1 MAKYTGQT
9 DLQQAFEKA
18 LNTFV
23 DKFEYAGLKMFYIG
37 NFERWGDD
45 RLLMIEDKEGTFWRC
60 AATQID
66 AETFKR
72 GIDGVV
78 KRVTGKA

>member
-1 MAKYTGQT
+1 MPKYTGQT
-9 DLQQAFEKA
+9 DLQSAFEKA
-18 LNTFV
+18 LDTFV
-23 DKFEYAGLKMFYIG
+23 SKFAYAGLKMFYIG

-45 RLLMIEDKEGTFWRC
+45 RLLMIEDKEGNTFWRC

-78 KRVTGKA
+78 KRVT